1 MKLKPIRYFLLILW
15 PFFFLFPFVLKILEP
30 GNDFELYYFVYKKY
44 IFEFLKA
51 GHIPFWSPV
60 EMGGYSLVLN
70 PLTQY
75 FYPLAWLF
83 YLISFFIGEL
93 TEYTFT
99 IYTLSALSI
108 YNIGQYKLLRKFNI
122 DYKIALL
129 SVLITCEGLR
139 LTELIRF
146 PNALHAAAWFPWILL
161 GITTATTKGNFKKSF
176 ILIFIPLIMLM
187 TAGYP
192 YFIFYGF
199 MLFFIYFVFFLF
211 EKNKKFLIFEE
222 NINFQSNVKYFLSCL
237 FPALLSM
244 LVCSPWLIKISELMK
259 YTRGRNNPDIT
270 FSYIGSSNFIE
281 QLGSWFYPPFSV
293 AEGWYYFGITISVLV
308 IFFILTNL
316 FFLKDQKK
324 NKLLIFLFIII
335 ILINYQFVNPKE
347 SLIFEFFWNNIE
359 IIQNFRFWERTT
371 IILVPIYSIII
382 ALSLINFNKYIYGYP
397 PYSKNNRSKF
407 NKIIYLI
414 IFSIFLIQFYFIF
427 YSNYENIF
435 WDSWQLKRIDFI
447 ENILPKPIGFFA
459 GLYKNFIYPLTL
471 LFFLIFYFF
480 IRSKNNIFLR
490 SEKTVLIT
498 VFLFSSLELFF
509 LSNIQWAIPYGYYDR
524 GYKKLNLSKNYNMH
538 NKNPMEDLNNAFNK
552 KSVSLEKSG
561 SEIHQ
566 GNTYYRHNKSFNI
579 NYIGNWGM
587 KNHTLLFDKYFYE
600 NGKIKFHINPENKKK
615 VLHFFAMDKQAKRIF
630 FTESIKYKN
639 IYEFVE
645 NSMFNQNNVLIERI
659 YYNGD
664 KIVLKVNSNK
674 NGWISFIDNWDPGWV
689 AKLNNNITKIDK
701 VFDTYKSVKIEKG
714 QSIIEMEYLPFSST
728 YKLFNIFF

>member
-15 PFFFLFPFVLKILEP
+15 PYFFLFPFVLKILEP

-161 GITTATTKGNFKKSF
+161 GITTATTKANFKKSF

-324 NKLLIFLFIII
+324 
-335 ILINYQFVNPKE
+335 INY
-347 SLIFEFFWNNIE
+347 
-359 IIQNFRFWERTT
+359 
-371 IILVPIYSIII
+371 
-382 ALSLINFNKYIYGYP
+382 
-397 PYSKNNRSKF
+397 
-407 NKIIYLI
+407 
-414 IFSIFLIQFYFIF
+414 
-427 YSNYENIF
+427 
-435 WDSWQLKRIDFI
+435 
-447 ENILPKPIGFFA
+447 
-459 GLYKNFIYPLTL
+459 
-471 LFFLIFYFF
+471 
-480 IRSKNNIFLR
+480 
-490 SEKTVLIT
+490 
-498 VFLFSSLELFF
+498 
-509 LSNIQWAIPYGYYDR
+509 
-524 GYKKLNLSKNYNMH
+524 
-538 NKNPMEDLNNAFNK
+538 
-552 KSVSLEKSG
+552 
-561 SEIHQ
+561 
-566 GNTYYRHNKSFNI
+566 
-579 NYIGNWGM
+579 
-587 KNHTLLFDKYFYE
+587 
-600 NGKIKFHINPENKKK
+600 
-615 VLHFFAMDKQAKRIF
+615 
-630 FTESIKYKN
+630 
-639 IYEFVE
+639 
-645 NSMFNQNNVLIERI
+645 
-659 YYNGD
+659 
-664 KIVLKVNSNK
+664 
-674 NGWISFIDNWDPGWV
+674 
-689 AKLNNNITKIDK
+689 
-701 VFDTYKSVKIEKG
+701 
-714 QSIIEMEYLPFSST
+714 
-728 YKLFNIFF
+728 